1 MVQGISA
8 TEIENIRPT
17 IFKKLFME
25 EMGKGRNYKRRG
37 LKKKTSQIERKER
50 QSGMNTINFFVG
62 WRGKLVKI
70 DLDL

>member
-37 LKKKTSQIERKER
+37 LKKK
-50 QSGMNTINFFVG
+50 
-62 WRGKLVKI
+62 KLPK
-70 DLDL
+70 